1 MLKKICFVLAIF
13 LIGLAVF
20 LARAT
25 YQIKVAKNAPIPNK
39 VQIYA
44 SSTPSGLNRTTEQ
57 GNGIWTGYPQ
67 LKMICSCESAFGGP
81 NNEPRQFD
89 SNGAM
94 IVGKP
99 NPADWGACQINST
112 LWQKIAMTLGYDIKT
127 YAGNIGF
134 AKWLYDKKGS
144 SPWLWSAGCWK
155 K

>member
-1 MLKKICFVLAIF
+1 MARQPKIVKIAPHSLVS
-13 LIGLAVF
+13 GS
-20 LARAT
+20 
-25 YQIKVAKNAPIPNK
+25 KVANVAVVEKTDKMAK
-39 VQIYA
+39 K
-44 SSTPSGLNRTTEQ
+44 
-57 GNGIWTGYPQ
+57 GIETQNTAIWVGYPQ
-67 LKMICSCESAFGGP
+67 LKRICSCESAFGGP

-112 LWQKIAMTLGYDIKT
+112 LWQKISMQLGYDIKT

-144 SPWLWSAGCWK
+144 NPWLWSSGCWSK
-155 K
+155 